1 MLVSRPLAEKRQMS
15 AAVAPVA
22 GSRKGTGFTASEQEV
37 LAVEKTARAATS
49 RSTSAFGRET
59 PAVVGSTTM
68 MSLPAAVG
76 AAAVSEIISS
86 EAFGAIMARETLLDV
101 DVSGLRIWT
110 ERLPGAARSAAVT
123 GAVHSVTALHVVVR
137 EEPAIRRTEP
147 GPGADAAKLL
157 PSTRRVKPL
166 AAPA

>member
-22 GSRKGTGFTASEQEV
+22 GRSKGTGFPASEQEL
-37 LAVEKTARAATS
+37 LAVEKTPRAATS

-76 AAAVSEIISS
+76 AAAGSEIISS
-86 EAFGAIMARETLLDV
+86 EAFGGIMAREKLLEV
-101 DVSGLRIWT
+101 GGGGLGVLT
-110 ERLPGAARSAAVT
+110 EGIAGGRGSAAGSGR
-123 GAVHSVTALHVVVR
+123 GAVWDALCR
-137 EEPAIRRTEP
+137 
-147 GPGADAAKLL
+147 GG
-157 PSTRRVKPL
+157 
-166 AAPA
+166 